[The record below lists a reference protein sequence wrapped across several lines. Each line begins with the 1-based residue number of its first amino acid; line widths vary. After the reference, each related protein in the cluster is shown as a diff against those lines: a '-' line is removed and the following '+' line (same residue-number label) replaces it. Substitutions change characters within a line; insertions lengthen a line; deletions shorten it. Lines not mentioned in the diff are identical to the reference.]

1 MFRVE
6 TRLIRVPV
14 TILDPTGRTLNSLTR
29 EHFQL
34 LDEAESRPIENFV
47 LDATPLHIVLLLDCS
62 ASVQSEIEEIKDTA
76 YQFVTSFGREDRFAL
91 ITFSDEVRVVQR
103 WTNSRRRIR
112 KALGKLKAGY
122 RTALY
127 DALSGSAVELLRR
140 VAGKRVIIVLTDGL
154 DNESQ
159 ASYEKVI
166 ENLIRQNISL
176 YIVSRTRLVGP
187 EVAKSDRVE
196 FLNQVMKNVLGEDGD
211 FVDAFFKQ
219 KEAAL
224 IQLAQATGGRA
235 FFPKK
240 LEELASSYRQ
250 LAHEL
255 RTQYLLTF
263 RPPAVSNKAFRS
275 IRVICTE
282 PVKKVYYRDHYYW
295 SPPHSQ

>member
-14 TILDPTGRTLNSLTR
+14 TILDAAGRPLDSFTR
-29 EHFQL
+29 EHFKL
-34 LDEAESRPIENFV
+34 LDEAVSRPIENFV
-47 LDATPLHIVLLLDCS
+47 LDATPLHIVLMLDCS
-62 ASVQSEIEEIKDTA
+62 ASVQSEIEKIKDSA
-76 YQFVTSFGREDRFAL
+76 YQFATSFGREDQFAL
-91 ITFSDEVRVVQR
+91 ITFSDKVRVVQR

-127 DALSGSAVELLRR
+127 DALAGSAVELLQR

-159 ASYEKVI
+159 ASYEKVV

-187 EVAKSDRVE
+187 EVAKSERVE
-196 FLNQVMKNVLGEDGD
+196 FLNRVMKNVLGEDGD
-211 FVDAFFKQ
+211 FVDAFFKE

-235 FFPKK
+235 LFPKR
-240 LEELASSYRQ
+240 LEELASGYRQ

-255 RTQYLLTF
+255 KTQYVLTF
-263 RPPAVSNKAFRS
+263 RPPDVSSKAFRT

-282 PVKKVYYRDHYYW
+282 PVTKMYYRDRYYW
-295 SPPHSQ
+295 SPSLTP

>member
-47 LDATPLHIVLLLDCS
+47 LDTTPLHIVLLLDCS

-76 YQFVTSFGREDRFAL
+76 YQFATSFGREDRFAL